1 MKVKSESQVAQL
13 CPTLATPWTAAYQAP
28 PSMGFSRHK
37 YWSGVPSPSL
47 NDSLGIVIASTYKE
61 LPMDQ
66 APMQV
71 SHSHGGISSFQLELL
86 LPLTVQSLS
95 RVQLFKIPWTEA
107 LQASLSFPNSQ
118 TWLKR
123 MSIKSVMPSNHLI
136 LCPPSPPA
144 FSRSQHQGVFK

>member
-1 MKVKSESQVAQL
+1 M
-13 CPTLATPWTAAYQAP
+13 TPWTAAYQAP

-95 RVQLFKIPWTEA
+95 RVRLFETLWTA
-107 LQASLSFPNSQ
+107 ARQASLSITNS
-118 TWLKR
+118 WNLLKLI
-123 MSIKSVMPSNHLI
+123 SIEWVMPSNHLI
-136 LCPPSPPA
+136 LCPPSPPT
-144 FSRSQHQGVFK
+144 FNLS